1 MTKGWES
8 SSVFDPKGIPKRLPS
23 SRACTCGCKCILANS
38 HELHAVGAPQQLDTI
53 VHDVKH
59 LLVELH
65 IDWSCVQCAATQEV
79 LVGVPVS
86 TTRNSDC
93 TSSIQNLAAF
103 GCSRGSNV
111 KRLLVVDK
119 MMASSSP
126 YCSLCVADLSKYCS
140 DEELGQLFL
149 PFGPIASA
157 KIVQRNDYF
166 ATGLV
171 TLTSYEAA
179 EVAKGR
185 LDGCLFMGNRIRYA
199 TSLSCPLYCS
209 LLTACCSEYHGP
221 TLQSLK
227 HLLFPIRPSIPS
239 IFAILLARY
248 APLSPV
254 PPLCVPVSLSMPPLT
269 PSLRSWSV

>member
-1 MTKGWES
+1 
-8 SSVFDPKGIPKRLPS
+8 
-23 SRACTCGCKCILANS
+23 
-38 HELHAVGAPQQLDTI
+38 
-53 VHDVKH
+53 
-59 LLVELH
+59 
-65 IDWSCVQCAATQEV
+65 
-79 LVGVPVS
+79 
-86 TTRNSDC
+86 
-93 TSSIQNLAAF
+93 
-103 GCSRGSNV
+103 
-111 KRLLVVDK
+111 

-199 TSLSCPLYCS
+199 TSLSCPLLLLPADRLLLRVSWSNTAVPQAPPISNQTINSIYIRYSARKVRPPAPCAS
-209 LLTACCSEYHGP
+209 LG
-221 TLQSLK
+221 
-227 HLLFPIRPSIPS
+227 
-239 IFAILLARY
+239 
-248 APLSPV
+248 
-254 PPLCVPVSLSMPPLT
+254 VPVSLSMPPLT
-269 PSLRSWSV
+269 PSPCSWSV